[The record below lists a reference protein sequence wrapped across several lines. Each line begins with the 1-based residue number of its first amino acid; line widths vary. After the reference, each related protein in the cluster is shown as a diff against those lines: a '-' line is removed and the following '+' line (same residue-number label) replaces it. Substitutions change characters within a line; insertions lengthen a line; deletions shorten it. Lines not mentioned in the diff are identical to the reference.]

1 MVALWSQ
8 ILGTRVSEGDTF
20 LAMGGDS
27 VQAMRLL
34 LACSSEFG
42 IEFSLQLLADL
53 FRHDVREFT
62 RVILA
67 FTSCGG
73 N

>member
-1 MVALWSQ
+1 
-8 ILGTRVSEGDTF
+8 
-20 LAMGGDS
+20 MGGDS